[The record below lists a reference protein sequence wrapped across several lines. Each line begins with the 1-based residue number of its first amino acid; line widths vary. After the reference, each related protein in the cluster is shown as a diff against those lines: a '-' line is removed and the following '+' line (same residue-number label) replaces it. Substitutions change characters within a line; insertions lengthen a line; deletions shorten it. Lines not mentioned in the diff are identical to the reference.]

1 MRVVGT
7 RAGSG
12 GSARVSGSPRA
23 RLMPFVPVP
32 YTLSCSDGDVGAVM
46 SAACGRDG
54 GGGIGAEAAGRGAA
68 LEHAYVHDVYEE
80 AGDAG
85 EAGEAGDAP
94 RPAVSSFL
102 KDLEPGSLVCDV
114 GCGNGKYLDINPSVF
129 TVGGDRCTRLTA
141 QARQHNNEVVLCDN
155 LCLPFRDESFDAVLS
170 IAVVHHFATAERR
183 ARALRELARVTRIG
197 GRLLL
202 TVWAMEHE
210 GRNFHSQD
218 VLIPWHRPATLCPP
232 TPTARFLSVDYERN
246 ESWKSRDGSPGSSSL
261 SSPNETCY
269 SFVRR
274 ALQRLA
280 GRRSFLSSWS
290 LSTRVNQRPCSRPEP
305 PAADLPIE
313 LRRLDEAL
321 PSRLVAQTSETTTL
335 KSRSLTDIADIERRA
350 MVRSRSSLPSLGGD
364 ETEVPSQD
372 QQSVETTE
380 TRKKPKLVKQKK
392 SINEDDADEDLDKPT
407 DMKSMVEEMP
417 NFKIHTPRLQSKKPG
432 VFKQSSLNEELM
444 STERLR
450 EKERLR
456 KNIQKQASLN
466 EEYLYSR
473 PGTLDSIRDSIFSTS
488 ATTAKKFQSLKNGLT
503 NKFKTSTTNIDKVTV
518 FVRMLQGWKTH
529 GPVPEVPTPSD
540 SNANS
545 EKSYPERRH
554 SKEDGSD
561 SSKDSSLQ
569 SDTSVDSE
577 DSFASV
583 IYVPKADGTGDPLSP
598 TPLSPGPTSP
608 RLKVSS
614 VPTSPRMKS
623 SPGLP
628 SPRMKQSFSLIRP
641 PSSPNSTQSPG
652 AVNKILVA
660 QYSLKNYST
669 TNTPTTP
676 PLKPQSKSQP
686 NSPPK
691 SESEE
696 KTLPPE
702 PLPPVITRNI
712 SVEVFEEPDPIP
724 PIKEEE
730 ETPTE
735 VTKELLAEINKDIEE
750 IHKLTADTNDL
761 KPRVVLQDIKPYPK
775 ITLQTVAEL
784 PEIPQFKPKEP
795 NKSPTSDTLDSRL
808 ADRKR
813 KERIRQIKE
822 MLNKGIPPLSVS
834 RRPPFPI
841 VRTNKPEP
849 IAKSHPKLMS
859 LELFNPATDDMD
871 SDSSGVSS
879 PDSVDSVIS
888 VIPDE
893 LRKTAIEKDLPN
905 PTTTEEKKDN
915 APNTPEKSNSSSP
928 AQSLIEAAAEVAQS
942 LDETCETVIQSS
954 PRTKR
959 KHLDKIE
966 NAEAMAIVQGAS
978 SSSSSSN
985 WSLNKL
991 SPGDLRI
998 LEDRSRSQ
1006 SHTSSS
1012 GSSSSLERL
1021 SPGRRSKDRSPKQGS
1036 TSNSTWSLNRLS
1048 PNRLDGRSLDEKSHR
1063 SPTRLPYDSISISST
1078 DSEKSISKS
1087 ESFNR
1092 NIANE
1097 PLVTCKSDM
1106 LAKEEDWIVEQER
1119 NQHLTEF
1126 AEKLSEKLLQEIDEY
1141 SKRINEDDFDLPSSS
1156 SSEKS
1161 ISLRLKREEEDR
1173 NTQKILDE
1181 LSDSLQHLEEP
1192 YANKLSTDMHGL
1204 NKMSTNEKRYITSLS
1219 DTQESDI
1226 NKLFPKCGSKTKSKK
1241 RSKDVD
1247 PIINKYRELKKS
1259 MKVTSDEDIYLN
1271 NCANVQY
1278 HVTKIVSDEKLPEV
1292 TDTKNPD
1299 EDSAISSSNGNP
1311 EITIES
1317 GTYDTSQSLETGYS
1331 LESEISVDSL
1341 CTSTDKRSSLKVGQS
1356 TDSSDLDKMEISPE
1370 SITSRSSASTAP
1382 LKSGFSVESSD
1393 TSAGSDWSRRDKTG
1407 STASLGCASLTSL
1420 PSCSECSRE
1429 KKLLEKRSS
1438 SEDTAMV
1445 TAETCRAV
1453 THAPLLPS
1461 LSDASDSLPSE
1472 GGAVTLHRYYH
1483 VFKKGELDQLIEQY
1497 VESLHVVSSYYD
1509 QASWCVVAEK
1519 VQVWTI

>member
-1 MRVVGT
+1 M
-7 RAGSG
+7 A
-12 GSARVSGSPRA
+12 
-23 RLMPFVPVP
+23 
-32 YTLSCSDGDVGAVM
+32 
-46 SAACGRDG
+46 DG
-54 GGGIGAEAAGRGAA
+54 GACAGAAADAVAEAEAGAIECAARGAA
-68 LEHAYVHDVYEE
+68 LERAYVHDVYERGE
-80 AGDAG
+80 DGD
-85 EAGEAGDAP
+85 ESPRAP
-94 RPAVSSFL
+94 APGVQAFL
-102 KDLEPGSLVCDV
+102 SDLDPGSLVCDV
-114 GCGNGKYLDINPSVF
+114 GCGNGKYLSVNPSVYS
-129 TVGGDRCTRLTA
+129 VGGDRCTRLA
-141 QARQHNNEVVLCDN
+141 AHARHHNNEVVVCDN

-170 IAVVHHFATAERR
+170 IAVVHHFATVERR
-183 ARALRELARVTRIG
+183 AMALRELARVTRIG

-232 TPTARFLSVDYERN
+232 TPTPRFLSVDHDHTVEP
-246 ESWKSRDGSPGSSSL
+246 WKSRDGSPGSSSL

-280 GRRSFLSSWS
+280 GRRSFLPSWNMGA
-290 LSTRVNQRPCSRPEP
+290 RVPPRPCSSRPEP

-313 LRRLDEAL
+313 LRRLDEAV
-321 PSRLVAQTSETTTL
+321 PPRLNTQPSETSTM

-350 MVRSRSSLPSLGGD
+350 LVRSRSSLPSLAID
-364 ETEVPSQD
+364 ENEPPPE
-372 QQSVETTE
+372 ETPKPE
-380 TRKKPKLVKQKK
+380 INEPRKKPRLIKQKK

-407 DMKSMVEEMP
+407 DMKSLVEEMP
-417 NFKIHTPRLQSKKPG
+417 NFKIHTYRLQSKKPG
-432 VFKQSSLNEELM
+432 VFKQTSLNEELM
-444 STERLR
+444 SVERLR

-466 EEYLYSR
+466 EEYLYRR
-473 PGTLDSIRDSIFSTS
+473 PGALDSIRDSIFSTS

-503 NKFKTSTTNIDKVTV
+503 SKFKTSTTNIDKVTV
-518 FVRMLQGWKTH
+518 FVRMFQGWKSH

-540 SNANS
+540 NNTVN
-545 EKSYPERRH
+545 EKIYPERRH

-583 IYVPKADGTGDPLSP
+583 IYVPKADGSGDPLSP

-628 SPRMKQSFSLIRP
+628 SPRIKQAFPLIRP
-641 PSSPNSTQSPG
+641 PVSPNAGQATT

-669 TNTPTTP
+669 STVCTV

-696 KTLPPE
+696 NIVKPE
-702 PLPPVITRNI
+702 MMPIINNNI
-712 SVEVFEEPDPIP
+712 SVEVFEEIDPIP

-735 VTKELLAEINKDIEE
+735 LTKELLAEINKDIEE
-750 IHKLTADTNDL
+750 IHKLTAETNQL
-761 KPRVVLQDIKPYPK
+761 KPRVVLQDVKPYPK

-784 PEIPQFKPKEP
+784 PEIPQFKQKVPS
-795 NKSPTSDTLDSRL
+795 KSPTTDILDTK
-808 ADRKR
+808 AAERKR
-813 KERIRQIKE
+813 KERIKQIKE
-822 MLNKGIPPLSVS
+822 MLNKGIPPVNIN
-834 RRPPFPI
+834 RRQNFPI
-841 VRTNKPEP
+841 IRSTSKAEP
-849 IAKSHPKLMS
+849 MAKTRPTLMS
-859 LELFNPATDDMD
+859 LELFNPATDDID

-888 VIPDE
+888 VVTDE
-893 LRKTAIEKDLPN
+893 LRKTAVEKDLL
-905 PTTTEEKKDN
+905 TSEEKKEEPSTEKTPPIPT
-915 APNTPEKSNSSSP
+915 AP
-928 AQSLIEAAAEVAQS
+928 QSLIEAAAEVAHS

-954 PRTKR
+954 PRSKR
-959 KHLDKIE
+959 RHLEKLESAD
-966 NAEAMAIVQGAS
+966 AIAIIQGTS
-978 SSSSSSN
+978 SSSSSS

-991 SPGDLRI
+991 SPGDLRL
-998 LEDRSRSQ
+998 LEDKSRSQ

-1048 PNRLDGRSLDEKSHR
+1048 PNRPEGRSLDDNLSKSHR
-1063 SPTRLPYDSISISST
+1063 SPTRLPYDSVSISST

-1092 NIANE
+1092 IQNE
-1097 PLVTCKSDM
+1097 PLITCKSDM
-1106 LAKEEDWIVEQER
+1106 LAKEEDWVADHHDR

-1126 AEKLSEKLLQEIDEY
+1126 AEKLSEKLLQEIDQY
-1141 SKRINEDDFDLPSSS
+1141 SKRINEEDFDLPSSS

-1181 LSDSLQHLEEP
+1181 LSDSLQHLEDP
-1192 YANKLSTDMHGL
+1192 YLNKLSTEMQGL
-1204 NKMSTNEKRYITSLS
+1204 NKLGAAIQERNKYIASLN
-1219 DTQESDI
+1219 DTHETDI
-1226 NKLFPKCGSKTKSKK
+1226 NKLFPKCGTKTKSKK

-1259 MKVTSDEDIYLN
+1259 MKVTSEEDIFLN
-1271 NCANVQY
+1271 NCANIQY
-1278 HVTKIVSDEKLPEV
+1278 NIKQLTDDKLPE
-1292 TDTKNPD
+1292 TEIKNPD
-1299 EDSAISSSNGNP
+1299 DDSAICSSNGNP
-1311 EITIES
+1311 EITIDS
-1317 GTYDTSQSLETGYS
+1317 GAYDTSQSLETGYS

-1370 SITSRSSASTAP
+1370 SITSRSSTSTAP
-1382 LKSGFSVESSD
+1382 LKSGFSIESSD

-1407 STASLGCASLTSL
+1407 STASLGCSSLASL
-1420 PSCSECSRE
+1420 PSCSECSKER
-1429 KKLLEKRSS
+1429 KLLETRSS
-1438 SEDTAMV
+1438 SEDTA
-1445 TAETCRAV
+1445 TAPAV
-1453 THAPLLPS
+1453 TTRAIPHAPLLPS
-1461 LSDASDSLPSE
+1461 LSDGSDSLPSE
-1472 GGAVTLHRYYH
+1472 GGAVTYHRYYH
-1483 VFKKGELDQLIEQY
+1483 VFKRGELDQLIEKY

>member
-1 MRVVGT
+1 MADGAC
-7 RAGSG
+7 AGAG
-12 GSARVSGSPRA
+12 PAE
-23 RLMPFVPVP
+23 
-32 YTLSCSDGDVGAVM
+32 
-46 SAACGRDG
+46 SAA
-54 GGGIGAEAAGRGAA
+54 RGAA
-68 LEHAYVHDVYEE
+68 LERAYVHDVYEQ
-80 AGDAG
+80 AGDG
-85 EAGEAGDAP
+85 DDAP
-94 RPAVSSFL
+94 RPPAPALRAFL
-102 KDLEPGSLVCDV
+102 ADLEPGSLVCDV
-114 GCGNGKYLDINPSVF
+114 GCGNGKYLDLNPSVY

-141 QARQHNNEVVLCDN
+141 QARQQNNEVVLCDN

-170 IAVVHHFATAERR
+170 IAVVHHFATVERR
-183 ARALRELARVTRIG
+183 AMALRELARVTRIG

-232 TPTARFLSVDYERN
+232 TPTPRFLSVDHERN
-246 ESWKSRDGSPGSSSL
+246 ETWKSCDGSPGSSSL

-280 GRRSFLSSWS
+280 GRRSFLPSWS
-290 LSTRVNQRPCSRPEP
+290 LSTRVNPRPGPRPEP

-313 LRRLDEAL
+313 LRRLDEVL
-321 PSRLVAQTSETTTL
+321 PSRLVSQTSDASTL

-350 MVRSRSSLPSLGGD
+350 LVRSRSSLPSLGGD
-364 ETEVPSQD
+364 DSEPQPKDAPVEEATEA
-372 QQSVETTE
+372 
-380 TRKKPKLVKQKK
+380 RKKPKLVKQKK
-392 SINEDDADEDLDKPT
+392 SINEDDAEEDLDKPT

-432 VFKQSSLNEELM
+432 VFKQTSLNEELM
-444 STERLR
+444 SAERLR

-466 EEYLYSR
+466 EEYLYRR
-473 PGTLDSIRDSIFSTS
+473 PGALDSIRDSIFSTS

-503 NKFKTSTTNIDKVTV
+503 SKFKTSTTNIDKVTV
-518 FVRMLQGWKTH
+518 FVRMLQSWKTH
-529 GPVPEVPTPSD
+529 GHTPEVPTPSD
-540 SNANS
+540 NNANS
-545 EKSYPERRH
+545 EKNYPERRH

-583 IYVPKADGTGDPLSP
+583 IYVPKADGSGDPLSP

-608 RLKVSS
+608 RLKGSS

-628 SPRMKQSFSLIRP
+628 SPRIKQSFSLIRP
-641 PSSPNSTQSPG
+641 PASPNSTQSPG
-652 AVNKILVA
+652 TVNKILVA

-669 TNTPTTP
+669 PNSGSTPP

-691 SESEE
+691 SESDE
-696 KTLPPE
+696 KSIKPE
-702 PLPPVITRNI
+702 PPTIINRNI
-712 SVEVFEEPDPIP
+712 SIEVFEEPDPIP

-795 NKSPTSDTLDSRL
+795 NKSPTNDTLDSRL

-905 PTTTEEKKDN
+905 SSTSEEKEKKETV
-915 APNTPEKSNSSSP
+915 PSNTSDKSNSSSP
-928 AQSLIEAAAEVAQS
+928 AQSLIEAAAEVAHS
-942 LDETCETVIQSS
+942 LDETCETVIQCS

-959 KHLDKIE
+959 KQFDKIE
-966 NAEAMAIVQGAS
+966 SAEALAIVQGAS

-1021 SPGRRSKDRSPKQGS
+1021 SPGRRSKDRSPKLGS

-1048 PNRLDGRSLDEKSHR
+1048 PNRLDGRSLDEKNHR

-1092 NIANE
+1092 NMANE

-1106 LAKEEDWIVEQER
+1106 LAKEDDWVVEQDR

-1141 SKRINEDDFDLPSSS
+1141 SKRINEEDFDLPSSS

-1181 LSDSLQHLEEP
+1181 LSNSLQHLEEP
-1192 YANKLSTDMHGL
+1192 YKLGTEMHSQHKTG
-1204 NKMSTNEKRYITSLS
+1204 TNEKTKYISSLS
-1219 DTQESDI
+1219 DTQETDI
-1226 NKLFPKCGSKTKSKK
+1226 NKLFPKCGTKTKSKK

-1259 MKVTSDEDIYLN
+1259 LKVASDEDVYLN
-1271 NCANVQY
+1271 NCANIQY
-1278 HVTKIVSDEKLPEV
+1278 NVTKIGIDEKLPEV
-1292 TDTKNPD
+1292 ETKNPD

-1311 EITIES
+1311 EITVES

-1370 SITSRSSASTAP
+1370 YITSRSSASTAP
-1382 LKSGFSVESSD
+1382 LKSGFSIESSD

-1407 STASLGCASLTSL
+1407 STASLGCASLASL
-1420 PSCSECSRE
+1420 PSCSECSKER
-1429 KKLLEKRSS
+1429 KLLENRSS
-1438 SEDTAMV
+1438 SEDTATV
-1445 TAETCRAV
+1445 PAVPSRAAA
-1453 THAPLLPS
+1453 HAPLLPS
-1461 LSDASDSLPSE
+1461 LSDGSDSLPSE
-1472 GGAVTLHRYYH
+1472 GGAVTYHRYYH
-1483 VFKKGELDQLIEQY
+1483 VFKRGELDQLIEKY

>member
-1 MRVVGT
+1 M
-7 RAGSG
+7 A
-12 GSARVSGSPRA
+12 
-23 RLMPFVPVP
+23 
-32 YTLSCSDGDVGAVM
+32 DGAGAVAGAGEC
-46 SAACGRDG
+46 AA
-54 GGGIGAEAAGRGAA
+54 RGAA
-68 LEHAYVHDVYEE
+68 LERAYVHDVYEQ
-80 AGDAG
+80 AG
-85 EAGEAGDAP
+85 EDDAP
-94 RPAVSSFL
+94 SAPAPAVRAFL
-102 KDLEPGSLVCDV
+102 SDLDPGSLVCDV
-114 GCGNGKYLDINPSVF
+114 GCGNGKYLSVNPSVF
-129 TVGGDRCTRLTA
+129 AVGGDRCSRLSA
-141 QARQHNNEVVLCDN
+141 QAHQNNNEVVVCDN
-155 LCLPFRDESFDAVLS
+155 LSLPFRDESFDAVLS
-170 IAVVHHFATAERR
+170 IAVVHHFATVERR
-183 ARALRELARVTRIG
+183 AMALRELARITRIG

-218 VLIPWHRPATLCPP
+218 VLIPWHRPVTLCPP
-232 TPTARFLSVDYERN
+232 PPGPRFLSVEN
-246 ESWKSRDGSPGSSSL
+246 EQTAEPWKSRDGSPG
-261 SSPNETCY
+261 
-269 SFVRR
+269 R
-274 ALQRLA
+274 
-280 GRRSFLSSWS
+280 
-290 LSTRVNQRPCSRPEP
+290 RPCLHQMKRAIHLVNTRPCPRGQPEP

-313 LRRLDEAL
+313 LRRLDEVL
-321 PSRLVAQTSETTTL
+321 PPRLIAQPSDSTTL
-335 KSRSLTDIADIERRA
+335 KSRSLTDIADIERHA
-350 MVRSRSSLPSLGGD
+350 MVRSRSSLPSLGA
-364 ETEVPSQD
+364 EEREPPPSEPPP
-372 QQSVETTE
+372 VETTE
-380 TRKKPKLVKQKK
+380 RKKPKLVKQKK
-392 SINEDDADEDLDKPT
+392 SINEDDAEEDLDKPT
-407 DMKSMVEEMP
+407 DMKSLVEEMP
-417 NFKIHTPRLQSKKPG
+417 NFKVHTYKMQSRKPG
-432 VFKQSSLNEELM
+432 VFKQTSLNEELM
-444 STERLR
+444 SAERLR

-466 EEYLYSR
+466 EEYLYRR

-518 FVRMLQGWKTH
+518 FVRMLQGWKNH

-540 SNANS
+540 NNTTN
-545 EKSYPERRH
+545 EKSCPERRH
-554 SKEDGSD
+554 SREDGSD

-583 IYVPKADGTGDPLSP
+583 IYVPKADGSGDPLSP

-628 SPRMKQSFSLIRP
+628 SPRIKQAFPLIRP
-641 PSSPNSTQSPG
+641 PSSPN
-652 AVNKILVA
+652 AVQAAANFNKILVA

-669 TNTPTTP
+669 TNNVPVV

-691 SESEE
+691 PEE
-696 KTLPPE
+696 QEKM
-702 PLPPVITRNI
+702 I
-712 SVEVFEEPDPIP
+712 IP
-724 PIKEEE
+724 PIENLPIINKTKPIPVPEILEEIDTISPIQEEE
-730 ETPTE
+730 ETSTD
-735 VTKELLAEINKDIEE
+735 VTNELIAEINKDIEE
-750 IHKLTADTNDL
+750 IHKLTLETNDL
-761 KPRVVLQDIKPYPK
+761 EPRILQDTKPYPK

-784 PEIPQFKPKEP
+784 PEIPQFKPKES
-795 NKSPTSDTLDSRL
+795 NKSPISDNLDSRL
-808 ADRKR
+808 ADKRR

-822 MLNKGIPPLSVS
+822 MLNKGIPSINTS

-841 VRTNKPEP
+841 VRTTGKSEP

-859 LELFNPATDDMD
+859 LELFNPAIDDMD

-888 VIPDE
+888 VVPEE
-893 LRKTAIEKDLPN
+893 LRKTAVEKDLSASELQTKKEE
-905 PTTTEEKKDN
+905 TTTEEKT
-915 APNTPEKSNSSSP
+915 PLILNTPQN
-928 AQSLIEAAAEVAQS
+928 LIEAVAEVAQT

-954 PRTKR
+954 PRSKR
-959 KHLDKIE
+959 KNLDKIE
-966 NAEAMAIVQGAS
+966 STEAMAIVQGAS

-998 LEDRSRSQ
+998 LEDKSRSQ

-1048 PNRLDGRSLDEKSHR
+1048 PNRPEGRSLDENYTKNHR

-1092 NIANE
+1092 IQANE

-1106 LAKEEDWIVEQER
+1106 IAKDEEWVDQNR
-1119 NQHLTEF
+1119 GQHLTEF
-1126 AEKLSEKLLQEIDEY
+1126 AEKLSEKLLQEIDQY
-1141 SKRINEDDFDLPSSS
+1141 SKRINEEDFDLPSSS

-1181 LSDSLQHLEEP
+1181 LSDSLQHLEDP
-1192 YANKLSTDMHGL
+1192 YLTKGGNDGNNFGKF
-1204 NKMSTNEKRYITSLS
+1204 S
-1219 DTQESDI
+1219 DKTKYVTCLQDSQEMDI
-1226 NKLFPKCGSKTKSKK
+1226 NKLFPKCSTKTKTKK

-1247 PIINKYRELKKS
+1247 PIINKYRELKKT
-1259 MKVTSDEDIYLN
+1259 MKVTSEEDIFLN
-1271 NCANVQY
+1271 NCANIQY
-1278 HVTKIVSDEKLPEV
+1278 NVKTITDDKTPEL
-1292 TDTKNPD
+1292 TDIKNPD

-1311 EITIES
+1311 EITIDS
-1317 GTYDTSQSLETGYS
+1317 GAYDTSQSLETGYS

-1356 TDSSDLDKMEISPE
+1356 TDSSDLEKMEISPE
-1370 SITSRSSASTAP
+1370 SMTSRSSTSTAP
-1382 LKSGFSVESSD
+1382 LKSGFSIESSD

-1407 STASLGCASLTSL
+1407 STASLGCASLASL
-1420 PSCSECSRE
+1420 PSCSECSKDR
-1429 KKLLEKRSS
+1429 KFLETRSS
-1438 SEDTAMV
+1438 SEDTATMPV
-1445 TAETCRAV
+1445 APPRLP
-1453 THAPLLPS
+1453 HAPLLPS
-1461 LSDASDSLPSE
+1461 LSDGSDSLPSE
-1472 GGAVTLHRYYH
+1472 GGAVTYHRYYH
-1483 VFKKGELDQLIEQY
+1483 VFKKGELDQLIEKY

-1509 QASWCVVAEK
+1509 QASWCVIAEK

>member
-1 MRVVGT
+1 MECIAQCNG
-7 RAGSG
+7 
-12 GSARVSGSPRA
+12 
-23 RLMPFVPVP
+23 
-32 YTLSCSDGDVGAVM
+32 GAVM
-46 SAACGRDG
+46 ADGGAGAVAEGAGESAA
-54 GGGIGAEAAGRGAA
+54 RGAA
-68 LEHAYVHDVYEE
+68 LERAYVHDVYEQ
-80 AGDAG
+80 AGDD
-85 EAGEAGDAP
+85 GDESSRAP
-94 RPAVSSFL
+94 APGVQAFL
-102 KDLEPGSLVCDV
+102 SELEPGSLVCDV
-114 GCGNGKYLDINPSVF
+114 GCGNGKYLSVNPSVY
-129 TVGGDRCTRLTA
+129 TVGGDRCTRLTT
-141 QARQHNNEVVLCDN
+141 QARHHNNEVVACDN

-170 IAVVHHFATAERR
+170 IAVVHHFATVERR
-183 ARALRELARVTRIG
+183 AMALRELARVTRIG

-218 VLIPWHRPATLCPP
+218 VLIPWHRPVTLCPP
-232 TPTARFLSVDYERN
+232 TPAPRFLSVDN
-246 ESWKSRDGSPGSSSL
+246 EHHAEPWKSRDGSPGSSSL

-280 GRRSFLSSWS
+280 GRRSFLPSWS
-290 LSTRVNQRPCSRPEP
+290 IGARVPQRPCLRPEP

-321 PSRLVAQTSETTTL
+321 PPRLIAQNSDASTI

-350 MVRSRSSLPSLGGD
+350 LVRSRSSLPSLGGE
-364 ETEVPSQD
+364 ETEPPPAAVP
-372 QQSVETTE
+372 VPEINE
-380 TRKKPKLVKQKK
+380 PRKKPRLVKQKK
-392 SINEDDADEDLDKPT
+392 SINEDDAEEDLDKPT

-417 NFKIHTPRLQSKKPG
+417 NFKIHTPRLQSSKKPG
-432 VFKQSSLNEELM
+432 VFKQTSLNEELM
-444 STERLR
+444 SVERLR

-466 EEYLYSR
+466 EEYLYRR
-473 PGTLDSIRDSIFSTS
+473 PGVLDSIRDSIFSTS
-488 ATTAKKFQSLKNGLT
+488 ATTGKKFQSLKNGLT
-503 NKFKTSTTNIDKVTV
+503 SKFKTSTTNIDKVTV
-518 FVRMLQGWKTH
+518 FVRMLQGWKNH
-529 GPVPEVPTPSD
+529 GPAPEVPTPSD
-540 SNANS
+540 NNTGSD
-545 EKSYPERRH
+545 KTYPERRH

-583 IYVPKADGTGDPLSP
+583 IYVPKADGSGDPLSP

-628 SPRMKQSFSLIRP
+628 SPRIKQAFPLIRP
-641 PSSPNSTQSPG
+641 PASPNSVQAPTT
-652 AVNKILVA
+652 VNKILVA

-669 TNTPTTP
+669 TTSVATV

-691 SESEE
+691 SESDDTTIT
-696 KTLPPE
+696 KPE
-702 PLPPVITRNI
+702 PLPILSNNTSI
-712 SVEVFEEPDPIP
+712 DVFEEIDPIP

-730 ETPTE
+730 ETPTSD

-750 IHKLTADTNDL
+750 IHKLTAETN
-761 KPRVVLQDIKPYPK
+761 KFQPRVVLQDVKPYPK

-784 PEIPQFKPKEP
+784 PEIPQYRPKET
-795 NKSPTSDTLDSRL
+795 NKSSTDTLDSRS

-822 MLNKGIPPLSVS
+822 MLNKGMPSGSIS

-841 VRTNKPEP
+841 VRGSRNAEP
-849 IAKSHPKLMS
+849 IVKSRPTLMS

-888 VIPDE
+888 VVPEE
-893 LRKTAIEKDLPN
+893 LKKTALEKDLPN
-905 PTTTEEKKDN
+905 PTPEVKEDPSSEKL
-915 APNTPEKSNSSSP
+915 PLPPTLGP
-928 AQSLIEAAAEVAQS
+928 QSLIEAAAEVAHS

-954 PRTKR
+954 PRSKR
-959 KHLDKIE
+959 RHLEKLE
-966 NAEAMAIVQGAS
+966 SAEAMAIVQGAS

-998 LEDRSRSQ
+998 LESRSQ

-1021 SPGRRSKDRSPKQGS
+1021 SPGRRSKDRSPKLGS

-1048 PNRLDGRSLDEKSHR
+1048 PNRPEGRSLDENLGKTHR

-1078 DSEKSISKS
+1078 DSDKSISKS

-1092 NIANE
+1092 IQANE

-1106 LAKEEDWIVEQER
+1106 IATEEEWPDQQDR
-1119 NQHLTEF
+1119 SQHLTEF
-1126 AEKLSEKLLQEIDEY
+1126 AEKLSEKLLQEIDQY
-1141 SKRINEDDFDLPSSS
+1141 SKRINEEDFDLPSSS

-1181 LSDSLQHLEEP
+1181 LSDSLQHLEDP
-1192 YANKLSTDMHGL
+1192 YIHKISTEMQGLNKLSAELQERNKYIASLNEVQETDI
-1204 NKMSTNEKRYITSLS
+1204 S
-1219 DTQESDI
+1219 
-1226 NKLFPKCGSKTKSKK
+1226 KLFPKCISKTKSKK

-1259 MKVTSDEDIYLN
+1259 MKVSSEEDIYLN

-1278 HVTKIVSDEKLPEV
+1278 TKPVLTDKLP
-1292 TDTKNPD
+1292 DIDAKNPD
-1299 EDSAISSSNGNP
+1299 DDSAISSSNGNP
-1311 EITIES
+1311 EITIDS
-1317 GTYDTSQSLETGYS
+1317 GASYDTSQSLETGYS

-1370 SITSRSSASTAP
+1370 SVTSRSSASTAP
-1382 LKSGFSVESSD
+1382 LKSGFSIESSD

-1407 STASLGCASLTSL
+1407 STASLGCASLASL
-1420 PSCSECSRE
+1420 PSYSECSKDR
-1429 KKLLEKRSS
+1429 KLLETRSS
-1438 SEDTAMV
+1438 SEDTAPVPAMPPP
-1445 TAETCRAV
+1445 RAFP
-1453 THAPLLPS
+1453 HAPLLPS
-1461 LSDASDSLPSE
+1461 LSDGSDSLPSE
-1472 GGAVTLHRYYH
+1472 GGAVTYHRYYH
-1483 VFKKGELDQLIEQY
+1483 VFKRGELDQLIEKY

-1509 QASWCVVAEK
+1509 QASWCVIAEK

>member
-1 MRVVGT
+1 M
-7 RAGSG
+7 
-12 GSARVSGSPRA
+12 
-23 RLMPFVPVP
+23 
-32 YTLSCSDGDVGAVM
+32 
-46 SAACGRDG
+46 
-54 GGGIGAEAAGRGAA
+54 
-68 LEHAYVHDVYEE
+68 
-80 AGDAG
+80 
-85 EAGEAGDAP
+85 
-94 RPAVSSFL
+94 
-102 KDLEPGSLVCDV
+102 
-114 GCGNGKYLDINPSVF
+114 
-129 TVGGDRCTRLTA
+129 
-141 QARQHNNEVVLCDN
+141 
-155 LCLPFRDESFDAVLS
+155 
-170 IAVVHHFATAERR
+170 
-183 ARALRELARVTRIG
+183 ALRELARVTRIG

-232 TPTARFLSVDYERN
+232 TPAPRFLSVDNDHAEP
-246 ESWKSRDGSPGSSSL
+246 WKSREGSPGSSSL

-280 GRRSFLSSWS
+280 GRRSFLPSWS
-290 LSTRVNQRPCSRPEP
+290 LGPRVPSRSCSRPEP
-305 PAADLPIE
+305 AAADLPIE
-313 LRRLDEAL
+313 LRRLDEAV
-321 PSRLVAQTSETTTL
+321 PPRLVTQPSESSTM
-335 KSRSLTDIADIERRA
+335 KSRSLTDIVDIERHA
-350 MVRSRSSLPSLGGD
+350 LVRSRSSLPSLGGD
-364 ETEVPSQD
+364 ESSPPPQEPAAPENTEP
-372 QQSVETTE
+372 
-380 TRKKPKLVKQKK
+380 RKKPRLVKQKK
-392 SINEDDADEDLDKPT
+392 SINEDDAEEDLDKPT

-417 NFKIHTPRLQSKKPG
+417 NFKIHTHRLQSKKPG
-432 VFKQSSLNEELM
+432 VFKQTSLNEELM
-444 STERLR
+444 SVERLR

-466 EEYLYSR
+466 EEYLYR
-473 PGTLDSIRDSIFSTS
+473 RQGALDSIRDSIFSTS

-503 NKFKTSTTNIDKVTV
+503 SKFKTSTTNIDKVTV
-518 FVRMLQGWKTH
+518 FVRMLQGWKNH

-540 SNANS
+540 TPVTN
-545 EKSYPERRH
+545 EKPYPERRH

-583 IYVPKADGTGDPLSP
+583 IYVPKADGSGDPLSP

-628 SPRMKQSFSLIRP
+628 SPRIKQAFPLIRP
-641 PSSPNSTQSPG
+641 PASPNAVPTP
-652 AVNKILVA
+652 ATVNKILVA

-669 TNTPTTP
+669 SSSVVAA

-691 SESEE
+691 SESDD
-696 KTLPPE
+696 KILKPE
-702 PLPPVITRNI
+702 PPPIINTNMP
-712 SVEVFEEPDPIP
+712 VEVFEEVDPIP

-730 ETPTE
+730 ETSTE
-735 VTKELLAEINKDIEE
+735 VTKELIAEINKDIEE
-750 IHKLTADTNDL
+750 IHKLTAETNQL
-761 KPRVVLQDIKPYPK
+761 KPRVVLQDVKPYPK

-795 NKSPTSDTLDSRL
+795 NKSAATDALDSR
-808 ADRKR
+808 AAERKR

-822 MLNKGIPPLSVS
+822 MLNSGGIPAINLS
-834 RRPPFPI
+834 RRQPFPI
-841 VRTNKPEP
+841 VRSTNKAEP
-849 IAKSHPKLMS
+849 IAKSRPTLMT

-888 VIPDE
+888 VVPEE
-893 LRKTAIEKDLPN
+893 LRKTALEKDLPN
-905 PTTTEEKKDN
+905 NSSTENPKEEPSN
-915 APNTPEKSNSSSP
+915 EKSRSTSP
-928 AQSLIEAAAEVAQS
+928 APQSLIEAAAEVANT
-942 LDETCETVIQSS
+942 LEEACETVIQSS
-954 PRTKR
+954 PRAKR
-959 KHLDKIE
+959 KQLEKIE
-966 NAEAMAIVQGAS
+966 SSEAMAIIQGTS

-1021 SPGRRSKDRSPKQGS
+1021 SPGRRSKDRSPKLGS

-1048 PNRLDGRSLDEKSHR
+1048 PNRPEGRSLDENLSKSHR

-1092 NIANE
+1092 IIANE

-1106 LAKEEDWIVEQER
+1106 LAKEEEWVQDQDK
-1119 NQHLTEF
+1119 NHQLTEF
-1126 AEKLSEKLLQEIDEY
+1126 AEKLSEKLLQEIDQY
-1141 SKRINEDDFDLPSSS
+1141 SKRINEEDFDLPSSS

-1181 LSDSLQHLEEP
+1181 LSDSLQHLEDP
-1192 YANKLSTDMHGL
+1192 YINKINTEMQGLSKLSAEIQERSKIIASLNDSQETDI
-1204 NKMSTNEKRYITSLS
+1204 S
-1219 DTQESDI
+1219 
-1226 NKLFPKCGSKTKSKK
+1226 KLFPKCSTKVKSRK

-1247 PIINKYRELKKS
+1247 PIINKYRELKRT

-1271 NCANVQY
+1271 NCANIQY
-1278 HVTKIVSDEKLPEV
+1278 TVKPVTEEKLPDVE
-1292 TDTKNPD
+1292 TKNPD
-1299 EDSAISSSNGNP
+1299 DDSAISSSNGNP
-1311 EITIES
+1311 EITIDS
-1317 GTYDTSQSLETGYS
+1317 GAYDTSQSLETGYS

-1370 SITSRSSASTAP
+1370 SVTSRSSTSTAP
-1382 LKSGFSVESSD
+1382 LKSGFSIESSD

-1407 STASLGCASLTSL
+1407 STASLGCASIASL
-1420 PSCSECSRE
+1420 PSCSECSKER
-1429 KKLLEKRSS
+1429 KLLETRSS
-1438 SEDTAMV
+1438 SEDTATV
-1445 TAETCRAV
+1445 PVPTARPLP
-1453 THAPLLPS
+1453 HAPLLPS
-1461 LSDASDSLPSE
+1461 LSDGSDSLPSE
-1472 GGAVTLHRYYH
+1472 GGAVTYHRYYH
-1483 VFKKGELDQLIEQY
+1483 VFKRGELDQLIEKY

>member
-1 MRVVGT
+1 M
-7 RAGSG
+7 
-12 GSARVSGSPRA
+12 
-23 RLMPFVPVP
+23 
-32 YTLSCSDGDVGAVM
+32 
-46 SAACGRDG
+46 
-54 GGGIGAEAAGRGAA
+54 
-68 LEHAYVHDVYEE
+68 
-80 AGDAG
+80 
-85 EAGEAGDAP
+85 
-94 RPAVSSFL
+94 
-102 KDLEPGSLVCDV
+102 
-114 GCGNGKYLDINPSVF
+114 
-129 TVGGDRCTRLTA
+129 
-141 QARQHNNEVVLCDN
+141 
-155 LCLPFRDESFDAVLS
+155 
-170 IAVVHHFATAERR
+170 
-183 ARALRELARVTRIG
+183 ALRELARVTRIG

-218 VLIPWHRPATLCPP
+218 VLIPWHRPVTLCPP
-232 TPTARFLSVDYERN
+232 TPAPRFLSVDN
-246 ESWKSRDGSPGSSSL
+246 EHNAEPWKSRDGSPGSSSL

-280 GRRSFLSSWS
+280 GRRSFLPSWS
-290 LSTRVNQRPCSRPEP
+290 IGARVPQRPCLRPEP

-321 PSRLVAQTSETTTL
+321 PPRLIAQNSDASTI

-350 MVRSRSSLPSLGGD
+350 LVRSRSSLPSLGGE
-364 ETEVPSQD
+364 ETEPPPAAAPVP
-372 QQSVETTE
+372 EINE
-380 TRKKPKLVKQKK
+380 PRKKPRLVKQKK
-392 SINEDDADEDLDKPT
+392 SINEDDAEEDLDKPT

-417 NFKIHTPRLQSKKPG
+417 NFKIHTPRLQPSKKPG
-432 VFKQSSLNEELM
+432 VFKQTSLNEELM
-444 STERLR
+444 SVERLR

-466 EEYLYSR
+466 EEYLYRR
-473 PGTLDSIRDSIFSTS
+473 PGVLDSIRDSIFSTS
-488 ATTAKKFQSLKNGLT
+488 ATTGKKFQSLKNGLT
-503 NKFKTSTTNIDKVTV
+503 SKFKTSTTNIDKVTV
-518 FVRMLQGWKTH
+518 FVRMLQGWKNH
-529 GPVPEVPTPSD
+529 GPAPEVPTPSD
-540 SNANS
+540 NNTGSD
-545 EKSYPERRH
+545 KTYPERRH

-583 IYVPKADGTGDPLSP
+583 IYVPKADGSGDPLSP

-628 SPRMKQSFSLIRP
+628 SPRIKQAFPLIRP
-641 PSSPNSTQSPG
+641 PASPNSVQAPTT
-652 AVNKILVA
+652 VNKILVA

-669 TNTPTTP
+669 TTSVATV

-691 SESEE
+691 SESDDTTMA
-696 KTLPPE
+696 KPE
-702 PLPPVITRNI
+702 PLPILSNNTSI
-712 SVEVFEEPDPIP
+712 DVFEDVDPIP

-730 ETPTE
+730 ETPTSD

-750 IHKLTADTNDL
+750 IHKLTAETN
-761 KPRVVLQDIKPYPK
+761 KFQPRVVLQDVKPYPK

-784 PEIPQFKPKEP
+784 PEIPQYKPKETT
-795 NKSPTSDTLDSRL
+795 KSSTDTLDSRS

-822 MLNKGIPPLSVS
+822 MLNKGIPSGSIS

-841 VRTNKPEP
+841 VRGSRNAEP
-849 IAKSHPKLMS
+849 IVKSRPTLMS

-888 VIPDE
+888 VVPEE
-893 LRKTAIEKDLPN
+893 LKKTALEKDLPN
-905 PTTTEEKKDN
+905 PGSETKEEPTSSTEKL
-915 APNTPEKSNSSSP
+915 PVPPTLGP
-928 AQSLIEAAAEVAQS
+928 QTLIEAAAEVAHS

-954 PRTKR
+954 PRSKR
-959 KHLDKIE
+959 RHLEKLE
-966 NAEAMAIVQGAS
+966 SAEAMAIVQGAS

-998 LEDRSRSQ
+998 LESRSQ

-1021 SPGRRSKDRSPKQGS
+1021 SPGRRSKDRSPKLGS

-1048 PNRLDGRSLDEKSHR
+1048 PNRPEGRSLDENLSKTHR

-1078 DSEKSISKS
+1078 DSDKSISKS

-1092 NIANE
+1092 IQANE

-1106 LAKEEDWIVEQER
+1106 IATEEEWSDQQDR
-1119 NQHLTEF
+1119 SQHLTEF
-1126 AEKLSEKLLQEIDEY
+1126 AEKLSEKLLQEIDQY
-1141 SKRINEDDFDLPSSS
+1141 SKRINEEDFDLPSSS

-1181 LSDSLQHLEEP
+1181 LSDSLQHLEDP
-1192 YANKLSTDMHGL
+1192 YIHKISTEMQGLNKLSAELQERNKYIASLNEVQETDI
-1204 NKMSTNEKRYITSLS
+1204 S
-1219 DTQESDI
+1219 
-1226 NKLFPKCGSKTKSKK
+1226 KLFPKCLSKTKTKK

-1259 MKVTSDEDIYLN
+1259 MKVSSEEDIYLN

-1278 HVTKIVSDEKLPEV
+1278 TKPVLTDKLP
-1292 TDTKNPD
+1292 DIDAKNPD
-1299 EDSAISSSNGNP
+1299 DDSAISSSNGNP
-1311 EITIES
+1311 EITIDS
-1317 GTYDTSQSLETGYS
+1317 GASYDTSQSLETGYS

-1370 SITSRSSASTAP
+1370 SVTSRSSASTAP
-1382 LKSGFSVESSD
+1382 LKSGFSIESSD

-1407 STASLGCASLTSL
+1407 STASLGCASLASL
-1420 PSCSECSRE
+1420 PSYSECSKDR
-1429 KKLLEKRSS
+1429 KLLETRSS
-1438 SEDTAMV
+1438 SEDTAPVPAMPPP
-1445 TAETCRAV
+1445 RAFP
-1453 THAPLLPS
+1453 HAPLLPS
-1461 LSDASDSLPSE
+1461 LSDGSDSLPSE
-1472 GGAVTLHRYYH
+1472 GGAVTYHRYYH
-1483 VFKKGELDQLIEQY
+1483 VFKRGELDQLIEKY

-1509 QASWCVVAEK
+1509 QASWCVIAEK

>member
-1 MRVVGT
+1 M
-7 RAGSG
+7 A
-12 GSARVSGSPRA
+12 
-23 RLMPFVPVP
+23 
-32 YTLSCSDGDVGAVM
+32 DG
-46 SAACGRDG
+46 
-54 GGGIGAEAAGRGAA
+54 GAEAGAGECAARGAA
-68 LEHAYVHDVYEE
+68 LERAYVHDVYEQ
-80 AGDAG
+80 AG
-85 EAGEAGDAP
+85 EDDAP
-94 RPAVSSFL
+94 CAPAPAVRSFL
-102 KDLEPGSLVCDV
+102 SDLEPGSLVCDI
-114 GCGNGKYLDINPSVF
+114 GCGNGKYLSVNPSVF
-129 TVGGDRCTRLTA
+129 AVGGDRCTRLAT
-141 QARQHNNEVVLCDN
+141 QAHHNNNEVVVCDN
-155 LCLPFRDESFDAVLS
+155 MCLPFRDESFDAVLS
-170 IAVVHHFATAERR
+170 IAVVHHFATVERR
-183 ARALRELARVTRIG
+183 AMALRELARITRIG

-232 TPTARFLSVDYERN
+232 PPAPRFLSVEYEHCS
-246 ESWKSRDGSPGSSSL
+246 EPWKSRDGSPGSSSL

-280 GRRSFLSSWS
+280 GRRSFLPSWNIS
-290 LSTRVNQRPCSRPEP
+290 PRATQRQCTRPEP

-313 LRRLDEAL
+313 LRRLDEVL
-321 PSRLVAQTSETTTL
+321 PPRLISQPSESSTM

-350 MVRSRSSLPSLGGD
+350 LVRSRSSLPSLGGD
-364 ETEVPSQD
+364 ENE
-372 QQSVETTE
+372 SVTSEQPVQPIAE
-380 TRKKPKLVKQKK
+380 QRKKPRLVKQKK
-392 SINEDDADEDLDKPT
+392 SINEDDAEEDLDKPT
-407 DMKSMVEEMP
+407 DMKIMVEEMP
-417 NFKIHTPRLQSKKPG
+417 NFKVHTQRQHSKKPG
-432 VFKQSSLNEELM
+432 VFKQTSLNEELM
-444 STERLR
+444 SVERLR

-466 EEYLYSR
+466 EEYLFRR
-473 PGTLDSIRDSIFSTS
+473 PGALDSIRDSIFSTS

-518 FVRMLQGWKTH
+518 FVRMLQGWKSH

-540 SNANS
+540 NNTNN
-545 EKSYPERRH
+545 EKNYPERRH
-554 SKEDGSD
+554 SREDGSD

-583 IYVPKADGTGDPLSP
+583 IYVPKADSSGDPLSP

-614 VPTSPRMKS
+614 VPTSPRLKN

-628 SPRMKQSFSLIRP
+628 SPRIKQAFPLIRP
-641 PSSPNSTQSPG
+641 PASPSAVQTPG
-652 AVNKILVA
+652 TVHNKILVA

-669 TNTPTTP
+669 ANNASVV

-691 SESEE
+691 
-696 KTLPPE
+696 PE
-702 PLPPVITRNI
+702 PEENIIKPEVQNVINTI
-712 SVEVFEEPDPIP
+712 APIEIFKDVDYIP
-724 PIKEEE
+724 PIKEEEE

-735 VTKELLAEINKDIEE
+735 VTKELIAEINKDIEE
-750 IHKLTADTNDL
+750 IHKLTAETNDL
-761 KPRVVLQDIKPYPK
+761 KPRVLLQDVKPYPK

-784 PEIPQFKPKEP
+784 PEIPQFKSKTPD
-795 NKSPTSDTLDSRL
+795 KSPINDTFDSK
-808 ADRKR
+808 AAERKR

-822 MLNKGIPPLSVS
+822 MLNKGIPAVNIS
-834 RRPPFPI
+834 RRQPFPI
-841 VRTNKPEP
+841 VRGTSKAEP

-888 VIPDE
+888 VVPEE
-893 LRKTAIEKDLPN
+893 LRKTALEKDFPDP
-905 PTTTEEKKDN
+905 PTLEVIKSEDINTSDKSPTVSS
-915 APNTPEKSNSSSP
+915 AP
-928 AQSLIEAAAEVAQS
+928 QSLIEAVAEVAHS
-942 LDETCETVIQSS
+942 LDETCETVIKSS
-954 PRTKR
+954 PRSKR
-959 KHLDKIE
+959 RNLETIE
-966 NAEAMAIVQGAS
+966 CAEAIAIVQGTS

-991 SPGDLRI
+991 SPGDLRL
-998 LEDRSRSQ
+998 LEDKSRSQ

-1048 PNRLDGRSLDEKSHR
+1048 PNRPEGRSLDENLSKTHR
-1063 SPTRLPYDSISISST
+1063 SPTRLPYDSLSISST

-1092 NIANE
+1092 IQNE
-1097 PLVTCKSDM
+1097 PLITCKSDM
-1106 LAKEEDWIVEQER
+1106 LTKEEDWVTDQQDKSH
-1119 NQHLTEF
+1119 NLPGF
-1126 AEKLSEKLLQEIDEY
+1126 AEKLSEKLLQEIDQY
-1141 SKRINEDDFDLPSSS
+1141 SKRINEEDFDLPSSS

-1192 YANKLSTDMHGL
+1192 YNKLNMESQGPGKIVD
-1204 NKMSTNEKRYITSLS
+1204 EKIKYITSIH
-1219 DTQESDI
+1219 DTQETDI
-1226 NKLFPKCGSKTKSKK
+1226 NKLFPKCSTKTKSKK

-1247 PIINKYRELKKS
+1247 PIINKYRELKKT
-1259 MKVTSDEDIYLN
+1259 MKVTSEEDVYLN
-1271 NCANVQY
+1271 NCTNIQY
-1278 HVTKIVSDEKLPEV
+1278 NIKPIIYPTTDEKIPDI
-1292 TDTKNPD
+1292 DTKNPD
-1299 EDSAISSSNGNP
+1299 DDSAISSSNGNP

-1317 GTYDTSQSLETGYS
+1317 GAYDTSQSLETGYS

-1382 LKSGFSVESSD
+1382 LKSGFSIESTD

-1407 STASLGCASLTSL
+1407 STASLGCASLASL
-1420 PSCSECSRE
+1420 PSCSECSKDR
-1429 KKLLEKRSS
+1429 KLLETRSS
-1438 SEDTAMV
+1438 SEDTATV
-1445 TAETCRAV
+1445 PAASSRPIP
-1453 THAPLLPS
+1453 HAPLLPS
-1461 LSDASDSLPSE
+1461 LSDGSDSLPSE
-1472 GGAVTLHRYYH
+1472 GGAVTYHRYYH
-1483 VFKKGELDQLIEQY
+1483 VFKKGELDQLIEKY

-1509 QASWCVVAEK
+1509 QASWCVIAEK

>member
-1 MRVVGT
+1 MADGG
-7 RAGSG
+7 AGAG
-12 GSARVSGSPRA
+12 AAADAVA
-23 RLMPFVPVP
+23 EAE
-32 YTLSCSDGDVGAVM
+32 TGAVEC
-46 SAACGRDG
+46 AA
-54 GGGIGAEAAGRGAA
+54 RGAA
-68 LEHAYVHDVYEE
+68 LERAYVHDVYEQ
-80 AGDAG
+80 AG
-85 EAGEAGDAP
+85 EDGDESPRAP
-94 RPAVSSFL
+94 APGVQAFL
-102 KDLEPGSLVCDV
+102 SDLDPGSLVCDV
-114 GCGNGKYLDINPSVF
+114 GCGNGKYLSVNPSVF
-129 TVGGDRCTRLTA
+129 SVGGDRCTRLA
-141 QARQHNNEVVLCDN
+141 AHARHHDNEVVVCDN

-170 IAVVHHFATAERR
+170 IAVVHHFATVERR
-183 ARALRELARVTRIG
+183 AMALRELARVTRIG

-232 TPTARFLSVDYERN
+232 TPTPRFLSVDHDPNAEP
-246 ESWKSRDGSPGSSSL
+246 WKSRDGSPGSSSL

-280 GRRSFLSSWS
+280 GRRSFLPSWS
-290 LSTRVNQRPCSRPEP
+290 MGARVPSRPCTSRPEP

-313 LRRLDEAL
+313 LRRLDEAV
-321 PSRLVAQTSETTTL
+321 PPRLITQSSESSTM
-335 KSRSLTDIADIERRA
+335 KSRSLTDIADVERRA
-350 MVRSRSSLPSLGGD
+350 LVRSRSSLPSLVID
-364 ETEVPSQD
+364 ENDPPLEETPAPEVNEP
-372 QQSVETTE
+372 
-380 TRKKPKLVKQKK
+380 RKKPRLVKQKK

-407 DMKSMVEEMP
+407 DMKSLVEEMP
-417 NFKIHTPRLQSKKPG
+417 NFKIHTYRLQSKKPG
-432 VFKQSSLNEELM
+432 VFKQTSLNEELM
-444 STERLR
+444 SVERLR

-466 EEYLYSR
+466 EEYLYRR
-473 PGTLDSIRDSIFSTS
+473 PGALDSIRDSIFSTS

-503 NKFKTSTTNIDKVTV
+503 SKFKTSTTNIDKVTV
-518 FVRMLQGWKTH
+518 FVRMLQGWKNH
-529 GPVPEVPTPSD
+529 GPVPEVPTPND
-540 SNANS
+540 NNTVN
-545 EKSYPERRH
+545 EKVYPERRH

-583 IYVPKADGTGDPLSP
+583 IYVPKADGSGDPLSP

-628 SPRMKQSFSLIRP
+628 SPRIKQAFPLIRP
-641 PSSPNSTQSPG
+641 PASPNAVQTPA

-669 TNTPTTP
+669 STVGTV

-691 SESEE
+691 SESDENIL
-696 KTLPPE
+696 KPE
-702 PLPPVITRNI
+702 ILSIINKNI
-712 SVEVFEEPDPIP
+712 PVEVFEEIDPIP

-735 VTKELLAEINKDIEE
+735 ITKELIAEINKDIEE
-750 IHKLTADTNDL
+750 IHKLTVETNQL
-761 KPRVVLQDIKPYPK
+761 KPRVVLQDVKPYPK

-784 PEIPQFKPKEP
+784 PEIPQFKQKVA
-795 NKSPTSDTLDSRL
+795 NKSPTNDTLDSRSVE
-808 ADRKR
+808 RKR

-822 MLNKGIPPLSVS
+822 MLNKGIPPVNMN
-834 RRPPFPI
+834 RRQHFPI
-841 VRTNKPEP
+841 VRTTGKAEP
-849 IAKSHPKLMS
+849 IAKSRPTLMS

-888 VIPDE
+888 VVPDE
-893 LRKTAIEKDLPN
+893 LRKTAVEKDLPTLILEEN
-905 PTTTEEKKDN
+905 KEEPTTEKTPCTST
-915 APNTPEKSNSSSP
+915 AP
-928 AQSLIEAAAEVAQS
+928 QSLIEAAAEVAHS
-942 LDETCETVIQSS
+942 LDEACETVIQSS
-954 PRTKR
+954 PRSKR
-959 KHLDKIE
+959 RQLEKLESAD
-966 NAEAMAIVQGAS
+966 AIAIIQGNS
-978 SSSSSSN
+978 SSSSSS

-991 SPGDLRI
+991 SPGDLRL
-998 LEDRSRSQ
+998 LEDKSRSQ

-1048 PNRLDGRSLDEKSHR
+1048 PNRPEGRSLDENLSKSHR
-1063 SPTRLPYDSISISST
+1063 SPTRLPYDSVSISST

-1092 NIANE
+1092 IQNE
-1097 PLVTCKSDM
+1097 PLITCKSDM
-1106 LAKEEDWIVEQER
+1106 LAKEDDWVTSQQDK

-1126 AEKLSEKLLQEIDEY
+1126 AEKLSEKLLQEIDQY
-1141 SKRINEDDFDLPSSS
+1141 SKRINEEDFDLPSSS

-1181 LSDSLQHLEEP
+1181 LSDSLQHLEDP
-1192 YANKLSTDMHGL
+1192 YINKLSTEMQGL
-1204 NKMSTNEKRYITSLS
+1204 NKLSVEIQERTKYIASMN
-1219 DTQESDI
+1219 DTQETDI
-1226 NKLFPKCGSKTKSKK
+1226 NKLFPKCGTKSKSKK

-1259 MKVTSDEDIYLN
+1259 MKVTSDEDIFLN
-1271 NCANVQY
+1271 NCTNLQY
-1278 HVTKIVSDEKLPEV
+1278 NIKSLIDEKLP
-1292 TDTKNPD
+1292 DTEIKNPD
-1299 EDSAISSSNGNP
+1299 DDSAISSTNGNP
-1311 EITIES
+1311 EITIDS
-1317 GTYDTSQSLETGYS
+1317 GAYDTSQSLETGYS

-1370 SITSRSSASTAP
+1370 SITSRSSTSTAP
-1382 LKSGFSVESSD
+1382 LKSGFSIESSD

-1407 STASLGCASLTSL
+1407 STASLGCVSLASL
-1420 PSCSECSRE
+1420 PSCSECSKDR
-1429 KKLLEKRSS
+1429 KLLETRSS
-1438 SEDTAMV
+1438 SEDTATIPAV
-1445 TAETCRAV
+1445 PARAV
-1453 THAPLLPS
+1453 PHAPLLPS
-1461 LSDASDSLPSE
+1461 LSDGSDSLPSE
-1472 GGAVTLHRYYH
+1472 GGAVTYHRYYH
-1483 VFKKGELDQLIEQY
+1483 VFKRGELDQLIEKY

>member
-1 MRVVGT
+1 MADGAC
-7 RAGSG
+7 AGAG
-12 GSARVSGSPRA
+12 E
-23 RLMPFVPVP
+23 
-32 YTLSCSDGDVGAVM
+32 
-46 SAACGRDG
+46 SAA
-54 GGGIGAEAAGRGAA
+54 RGAA
-68 LEHAYVHDVYEE
+68 LERAYVHDVYEQ
-80 AGDAG
+80 AGDG
-85 EAGEAGDAP
+85 EDTSRPPA
-94 RPAVSSFL
+94 PAVRSFL
-102 KDLEPGSLVCDV
+102 DELDPGSLVCDV
-114 GCGNGKYLDINPSVF
+114 GCGNGKYLGLNPSVF
-129 TVGGDRCTRLTA
+129 TVGGDRCTRLAT
-141 QARQHNNEVVLCDN
+141 QARQQTNEVVVCDN

-170 IAVVHHFATAERR
+170 IAVVHHFATVERR
-183 ARALRELARVTRIG
+183 AMALRELARVTRIG

-232 TPTARFLSVDYERN
+232 TPTPRFLSVDQERN
-246 ESWKSRDGSPGSSSL
+246 ETWKSRDGSPGSSSL

-274 ALQRLA
+274 ALQRFA
-280 GRRSFLSSWS
+280 GRRSFLPSWG
-290 LSTRVNQRPCSRPEP
+290 LSTRVTPRTCLRPEP

-313 LRRLDEAL
+313 LRRLDESL
-321 PSRLVAQTSETTTL
+321 PSRLVSQNSDASTV

-350 MVRSRSSLPSLGGD
+350 LIRSRSSLPSLGGEEFEQPPQ
-364 ETEVPSQD
+364 ETLVP
-372 QQSVETTE
+372 EATE

-407 DMKSMVEEMP
+407 DMKSLVEEMP
-417 NFKIHTPRLQSKKPG
+417 NFKIHTHRLQSKKPG
-432 VFKQSSLNEELM
+432 VIKQSSLNEELM
-444 STERLR
+444 SVERLR

-456 KNIQKQASLN
+456 RNIQKQASLN
-466 EEYLYSR
+466 EEYLYRR
-473 PGTLDSIRDSIFSTS
+473 PGALDSIRDSIFSTS

-503 NKFKTSTTNIDKVTV
+503 SKFKTSTTNIDKVTV

-540 SNANS
+540 NNGSS
-545 EKSYPERRH
+545 EKNYPERRH

-583 IYVPKADGTGDPLSP
+583 IYVPKADGSGDPLSP

-614 VPTSPRMKS
+614 VPTSPRMKC

-628 SPRMKQSFSLIRP
+628 SPRIKQAFPLIRP
-641 PSSPNSTQSPG
+641 PASPSATQSSTTG
-652 AVNKILVA
+652 NKVLVA

-669 TNTPTTP
+669 TNPPSTP
-676 PLKPQSKSQP
+676 PFTPQSKSQP

-696 KTLPPE
+696 NIVKPKQ
-702 PLPPVITRNI
+702 VSIVDRNI
-712 SVEVFEEPDPIP
+712 SIEVFEEPDPIP
-724 PIKEEE
+724 PIKEED
-730 ETPTE
+730 ETPTDI
-735 VTKELLAEINKDIEE
+735 TKELLAEINKDIEE
-750 IHKLTADTNDL
+750 IHKLTAETDDL

-784 PEIPQFKPKEP
+784 PEIPQFKPKET
-795 NKSPTSDTLDSRL
+795 NKSPTGDTLDSRL

-813 KERIRQIKE
+813 KERIKQIKE

-849 IAKSHPKLMS
+849 TAKSHPKLMS

-893 LRKTAIEKDLPN
+893 LRKTATEKDLPN
-905 PTTTEEKKDN
+905 NDISEEKKEEVPDN
-915 APNTPEKSNSSSP
+915 TSDKSNSSSP
-928 AQSLIEAAAEVAQS
+928 AQSLIEAAAEVAHS

-959 KHLDKIE
+959 KQLDKLE
-966 NAEAMAIVQGAS
+966 NADALAIVQGAS
-978 SSSSSSN
+978 SSSSSS

-1036 TSNSTWSLNRLS
+1036 TNNSTWSLNRLS
-1048 PNRLDGRSLDEKSHR
+1048 PNRLDGRPLEEKNHR

-1092 NIANE
+1092 IQANE

-1106 LAKEEDWIVEQER
+1106 LAKEEDWVVDQHDR

-1141 SKRINEDDFDLPSSS
+1141 SKRINEEDFDLPSSS

-1173 NTQKILDE
+1173 HTQKILDE
-1181 LSDSLQHLEEP
+1181 LSDSLQYLEEP
-1192 YANKLSTDMHGL
+1192 HVNKLGTEIHSLDRI
-1204 NKMSTNEKRYITSLS
+1204 STNEKTRYISSLC
-1219 DTQESDI
+1219 DTHESDI

-1259 MKVTSDEDIYLN
+1259 MKVTSDEDVYLN
-1271 NCANVQY
+1271 NCANIHY
-1278 HVTKIVSDEKLPEV
+1278 NITKTSIDEKLSDG
-1292 TDTKNPD
+1292 DTKNPD

-1317 GTYDTSQSLETGYS
+1317 GIYDTSQSLETGYS

-1341 CTSTDKRSSLKVGQS
+1341 CTNTDKRSSLKVEQS
-1356 TDSSDLDKMEISPE
+1356 TDSSDLEKMEISPE

-1382 LKSGFSVESSD
+1382 LKSGFSIESSD

-1407 STASLGCASLTSL
+1407 STASLGCASLASL
-1420 PSCSECSRE
+1420 PSYSECSKER
-1429 KKLLEKRSS
+1429 KLIENISS
-1438 SEDTAMV
+1438 SDDTATIPAV
-1445 TAETCRAV
+1445 PSRAV
-1453 THAPLLPS
+1453 SHAPLLPS
-1461 LSDASDSLPSE
+1461 LSDGSDSLPSE
-1472 GGAVTLHRYYH
+1472 GGAVTYHRYYH
-1483 VFKKGELDQLIEQY
+1483 VFKRGELDQLIEKY

>member
-1 MRVVGT
+1 M
-7 RAGSG
+7 ADG
-12 GSARVSGSPRA
+12 GW
-23 RLMPFVPVP
+23 
-32 YTLSCSDGDVGAVM
+32 GAE
-46 SAACGRDG
+46 AEAG
-54 GGGIGAEAAGRGAA
+54 GGGCVGGGGEWGARGAA
-68 LEHAYVHDVYEE
+68 LERAYVHDVYEQ
-80 AGDAG
+80 AG
-85 EAGEAGDAP
+85 EDGDDARAP
-94 RPAVSSFL
+94 APGVHAFL
-102 KDLEPGSLVCDV
+102 SDLEPGSLVCDV
-114 GCGNGKYLDINPSVF
+114 GCGNGKYLSVNPSVY

-141 QARQHNNEVVLCDN
+141 HARHHNNEVVACDN

-170 IAVVHHFATAERR
+170 IAVVHHFATVERR
-183 ARALRELARVTRIG
+183 AMALRELARVTRIG

-232 TPTARFLSVDYERN
+232 TPAPRFLSVDN
-246 ESWKSRDGSPGSSSL
+246 DQHPWKNRDVSPGSSSL

-280 GRRSFLSSWS
+280 GRRSFLPSWG
-290 LSTRVNQRPCSRPEP
+290 LARGPPRPCVRPEP

-313 LRRLDEAL
+313 LRRLDEPL
-321 PSRLVAQTSETTTL
+321 PPRLIPRSSETSAV
-335 KSRSLTDIADIERRA
+335 KSRSLTDIADVERRA
-350 MVRSRSSLPSLGGD
+350 LVRSRSSLPSLTGD
-364 ETEVPSQD
+364 DDPPPPRPPP
-372 QQSVETTE
+372 ETTE
-380 TRKKPKLVKQKK
+380 PRKKPRLVKQKK
-392 SINEDDADEDLDKPT
+392 SINEDDAEDSDKPT
-407 DMKSMVEEMP
+407 DMKSMVDEMP
-417 NFKIHTPRLQSKKPG
+417 NFKIHTYRLESKKPG
-432 VFKQSSLNEELM
+432 VFKQTSLNEDLM
-444 STERLR
+444 SADRLR

-466 EEYLYSR
+466 EEYLYRR
-473 PGTLDSIRDSIFSTS
+473 PGALDTIRDSIFSTS

-503 NKFKTSTTNIDKVTV
+503 SKFKTSTTNIDKVTV
-518 FVRMLQGWKTH
+518 FVRMLQGWKNH

-540 SNANS
+540 NNIATD
-545 EKSYPERRH
+545 KPYPERRH
-554 SKEDGSD
+554 SREDGSD

-583 IYVPKADGTGDPLSP
+583 IYVPKADGSGDPLSP

-628 SPRMKQSFSLIRP
+628 SPRIKQAFPLIRP
-641 PSSPNSTQSPG
+641 PASPNAVQTPTT
-652 AVNKILVA
+652 VNKILVA

-669 TNTPTTP
+669 TSICASPI
-676 PLKPQSKSQP
+676 KPQSKSQP

-691 SESEE
+691 SESDDSTI
-696 KTLPPE
+696 KPE
-702 PLPPVITRNI
+702 IIPIMNKNI
-712 SVEVFEEPDPIP
+712 SMEVFEEVDPIP

-730 ETPTE
+730 ESPTPTE

-750 IHKLTADTNDL
+750 IHKLTAETNQL

-784 PEIPQFKPKEP
+784 PEIPQFKPKES
-795 NKSPTSDTLDSRL
+795 NKSPIADSLDSRV
-808 ADRKR
+808 AERKR

-822 MLNKGIPPLSVS
+822 MLNKGIPSVNLN

-841 VRTNKPEP
+841 VRSTSKAEP
-849 IAKSHPKLMS
+849 IAKSRPTLMS
-859 LELFNPATDDMD
+859 LELFNPAVDDMD

-888 VIPDE
+888 VVPEE
-893 LRKTAIEKDLPN
+893 LRKAAQKKDLPT
-905 PTTTEEKKDN
+905 PPATIIEPKKEKTPQ
-915 APNTPEKSNSSSP
+915 AP
-928 AQSLIEAAAEVAQS
+928 QSLIEAAAEVAHS
-942 LDETCETVIQSS
+942 LDETCEAVIQSS
-954 PRTKR
+954 PRSKR
-959 KHLDKIE
+959 KHLDKLE
-966 NAEAMAIVQGAS
+966 GGEALAIIQGAS

-998 LEDRSRSQ
+998 LEDKSRSQ

-1012 GSSSSLERL
+1012 GSTSSLERL

-1048 PNRLDGRSLDEKSHR
+1048 PNRPEGRSLDENLSRNHR
-1063 SPTRLPYDSISISST
+1063 SPTRFPYDSVSISST

-1092 NIANE
+1092 IQNE
-1097 PLVTCKSDM
+1097 PLITCKSDM
-1106 LAKEEDWIVEQER
+1106 IAKEEDWVNDQQDR
-1119 NQHLTEF
+1119 GQHLTEF
-1126 AEKLSEKLLQEIDEY
+1126 AEKLSEKLLQEIDQY
-1141 SKRINEDDFDLPSSS
+1141 SKRINEEDFDLPSSS

-1181 LSDSLQHLEEP
+1181 LSNSLQHLEDP
-1192 YANKLSTDMHGL
+1192 YANKINSDLQGL
-1204 NKMSTNEKRYITSLS
+1204 NKLNTEMQDRTKYIVGAS
-1219 DTQESDI
+1219 DVQETDI
-1226 NKLFPKCGSKTKSKK
+1226 NKLFPKCGSKIKSKK

-1259 MKVTSDEDIYLN
+1259 MKVTSEEDIYLN
-1271 NCANVQY
+1271 NCANIQY
-1278 HVTKIVSDEKLPEV
+1278 NIKPISTEEKLPD

-1299 EDSAISSSNGNP
+1299 DDSAICSSNGNP
-1311 EITIES
+1311 EITIDS
-1317 GTYDTSQSLETGYS
+1317 GAYDTSQSLETGYS

-1370 SITSRSSASTAP
+1370 SVTSRSSASTAP
-1382 LKSGFSVESSD
+1382 LKSGFSIESSD

-1407 STASLGCASLTSL
+1407 STASLGCASLASL
-1420 PSCSECSRE
+1420 PSCSECSKER
-1429 KKLLEKRSS
+1429 KLIETRSS
-1438 SEDTAMV
+1438 SEDATNAPPV
-1445 TAETCRAV
+1445 QTRAIP
-1453 THAPLLPS
+1453 HAPLLPS
-1461 LSDASDSLPSE
+1461 LSDGSDSLPSE
-1472 GGAVTLHRYYH
+1472 GGAVTYHRYYH
-1483 VFKKGELDQLIEQY
+1483 VFKRGELDQLIEKY
-1497 VESLHVVSSYYD
+1497 VESLHVVSSFYD
-1509 QASWCVVAEK
+1509 QASWCVIAEK

>member
-1 MRVVGT
+1 MADG
-7 RAGSG
+7 AG
-12 GSARVSGSPRA
+12 A
-23 RLMPFVPVP
+23 
-32 YTLSCSDGDVGAVM
+32 GAWAGACAGAGE
-46 SAACGRDG
+46 SAA
-54 GGGIGAEAAGRGAA
+54 RGAA
-68 LEHAYVHDVYEE
+68 LERAYVHDVYEQ
-80 AGDAG
+80 AGDG
-85 EAGEAGDAP
+85 EDAP
-94 RPAVSSFL
+94 RPPAPAVRSFL
-102 KDLEPGSLVCDV
+102 DELDPGSLVCDV
-114 GCGNGKYLDINPSVF
+114 GCGNGKYLGLNPSVF
-129 TVGGDRCTRLTA
+129 TVGGDRCTRLAA
-141 QARQHNNEVVLCDN
+141 QARQQANEVVVCDN

-170 IAVVHHFATAERR
+170 IAVVHHFATVERR
-183 ARALRELARVTRIG
+183 AMALRELARVTRIG

-232 TPTARFLSVDYERN
+232 TPTPRFLSVDQERN
-246 ESWKSRDGSPGSSSL
+246 ETWKSRDGSPGSSSL

-274 ALQRLA
+274 ALQRFA
-280 GRRSFLSSWS
+280 GRRSFLPSWG
-290 LSTRVNQRPCSRPEP
+290 LSTRVTPRPCLRPEP

-321 PSRLVAQTSETTTL
+321 PSRLVSQNSDASTV

-350 MVRSRSSLPSLGGD
+350 LVRSRSSLPSLGGEECEPAPQ
-364 ETEVPSQD
+364 ETLAPEV
-372 QQSVETTE
+372 TE

-407 DMKSMVEEMP
+407 DMKSLVEEMP
-417 NFKIHTPRLQSKKPG
+417 NFKIHTHRLQSKKPG
-432 VFKQSSLNEELM
+432 VIKQSSLNEELM
-444 STERLR
+444 SAERLR

-466 EEYLYSR
+466 EEYLYRR
-473 PGTLDSIRDSIFSTS
+473 PGALDSIRDSIFSTS

-503 NKFKTSTTNIDKVTV
+503 SKFKTSTTNIDKVTV

-529 GPVPEVPTPSD
+529 GPVAEVPTPSD
-540 SNANS
+540 NNGSS
-545 EKSYPERRH
+545 EKNYPERRH

-583 IYVPKADGTGDPLSP
+583 IYVPKADGSGDPLSP

-628 SPRMKQSFSLIRP
+628 SPRIKQAFPLIRP
-641 PSSPNSTQSPG
+641 PASPNATQSPATG
-652 AVNKILVA
+652 NKVLVA

-669 TNTPTTP
+669 TNPPSTP
-676 PLKPQSKSQP
+676 PLTPQSKSQP

-691 SESEE
+691 SESVENIV
-696 KTLPPE
+696 KPE
-702 PLPPVITRNI
+702 QVSIIDRNI
-712 SVEVFEEPDPIP
+712 SIEVFEEPDPIP

-730 ETPTE
+730 ETPSDI
-735 VTKELLAEINKDIEE
+735 TKELLAEINKDIEE
-750 IHKLTADTNDL
+750 IHKLTAETDDL

-784 PEIPQFKPKEP
+784 PEIPQFKPKET
-795 NKSPTSDTLDSRL
+795 NKSPTGDTLDSRL
-808 ADRKR
+808 ADKKR

-822 MLNKGIPPLSVS
+822 MLNKGIPPLNVS

-849 IAKSHPKLMS
+849 IAKTHPKLMS

-893 LRKTAIEKDLPN
+893 LRKTAMEKDLPN
-905 PTTTEEKKDN
+905 PDITEEKKEEM
-915 APNTPEKSNSSSP
+915 PGNTSDKSNSSSP
-928 AQSLIEAAAEVAQS
+928 AQSLIEAAAEVAHS
-942 LDETCETVIQSS
+942 LDETCEAVIQSS

-959 KHLDKIE
+959 KELDKLE
-966 NAEAMAIVQGAS
+966 NAEALAIVQGAS

-1036 TSNSTWSLNRLS
+1036 TNNSTWSLNRLS
-1048 PNRLDGRSLDEKSHR
+1048 PNRLDGRPLEEKNHR

-1092 NIANE
+1092 IQANE

-1106 LAKEEDWIVEQER
+1106 LTKDEDWVVDQHDR

-1141 SKRINEDDFDLPSSS
+1141 SKRINEEDFDLPSSS

-1173 NTQKILDE
+1173 HTQKILDE
-1181 LSDSLQHLEEP
+1181 LSDSLQYLEEP
-1192 YANKLSTDMHGL
+1192 HVNKQGTEIHSLD
-1204 NKMSTNEKRYITSLS
+1204 KISTNEKTRYISSLC

-1259 MKVTSDEDIYLN
+1259 MKVTSDEDVFLN
-1271 NCANVQY
+1271 NCANIQFIQY
-1278 HVTKIVSDEKLPEV
+1278 NITKTGIDEKLPDG
-1292 TDTKNPD
+1292 DTKNPD

-1356 TDSSDLDKMEISPE
+1356 TDSSDLEKMEISPE

-1382 LKSGFSVESSD
+1382 LN
-1393 TSAGSDWSRRDKTG
+1393 
-1407 STASLGCASLTSL
+1407 
-1420 PSCSECSRE
+1420 
-1429 KKLLEKRSS
+1429 
-1438 SEDTAMV
+1438 
-1445 TAETCRAV
+1445 
-1453 THAPLLPS
+1453 
-1461 LSDASDSLPSE
+1461 LPSE
-1472 GGAVTLHRYYH
+1472 GGAVTYHRYYH
-1483 VFKKGELDQLIEQY
+1483 VFKRGELDQLIEKY